1 MDYVVR
7 INKRAKRVLITV
19 HPDARVSI
27 TTPRKMR
34 LETIERLMLSKRRWI
49 LESQEKM
56 RAKYPAGLVARTKHS
71 ATEIKKYKEQ
81 ALCLVNAR
89 LGYFNTLY
97 NYSYKKVMI
106 RNQKSR
112 WGSCSRQGTLSFN
125 YRLALIPAHLADY
138 VIVHELCHLKQMN
151 HSPKFWTLV
160 EKTIPDYKARRKELR
175 TLQLG

>member
-56 RAKYPAGLVARTKHS
+56 RAKYPAGVVRAKAHS
-71 ATEIKKYKEQ
+71 HSTIVLHLYQHILQTMLLCTNCAT
-81 ALCLVNAR
+81 
-89 LGYFNTLY
+89 
-97 NYSYKKVMI
+97 
-106 RNQKSR
+106 
-112 WGSCSRQGTLSFN
+112 
-125 YRLALIPAHLADY
+125 
-138 VIVHELCHLKQMN
+138 
-151 HSPKFWTLV
+151 
-160 EKTIPDYKARRKELR
+160 
-175 TLQLG
+175 